1 MLTRFRDFVRSSR
14 WNVIY
19 NPVLFDNLNHI
30 SLNNSNNDDNYIL
43 LYGRMM
49 AGKGEDVLIKDL
61 KILKDKGIIY
71 RAIICGPSPNK
82 DYPNKFIRFYT
93 LENQVAYVGPV
104 SDKELVDLIN
114 KSSVVVI
121 ASVWEEPFGLAAI
134 EAMYFGKPV
143 IASNIGGLAEVV
155 NNFGILVPPNDP
167 YALAGAIHELMSKKY
182 KIEMLGKKAKE
193 YARRVFDPENYL
205 QKYLKVVL
213 K

>member
-143 IASNIGGLAEVV
+143 IASNIGGVAEVV

-167 YALAGAIHELMSKKY
+167 YAWLKLSMS
-182 KIEMLGKKAKE
+182 L
-193 YARRVFDPENYL
+193 
-205 QKYLKVVL
+205 
-213 K
+213 